1 MTKNAQNRRVK
12 NISDVVAALNANPP
26 RVRSALEGLRWMFE
40 TSTNTPPAI
49 LGACARLLNTDDAT
63 TPEILHAVRDV
74 STEWDTYGDAE
85 RALFHKCVYTSETR
99 RAVAVTQVSD
109 ITAMLHAAPPRV
121 AHALDALRWLDATT
135 QGDHRELFAVCATLL
150 KNPSATDPK
159 IVEAIQTGY
168 RLWANLHDVQR
179 ALLMSCVYAS
189 KVRAKVAN
197 GRRAARQRQQDTES
211 GEIRRCRFC
220 DGNLNHMPGADFCG
234 SQCAAGA
241 AATERPVP
249 SDYKPTHIPAEQRAA
264 GTIVVGPVE
273 AEYDENYRELETFLP
288 TVARVR
294 KDDQIADI
302 YENERPADHDKDDR
316 PEHDEKIGYDLS
328 DEDYER
334 LALRE
339 LAENG
344 LCSACNLEMTP
355 TEQRSRHDDRC
366 EICREV
372 NRPPLIPEWTHELIA
387 A

>member
-1 MTKNAQNRRVK
+1 MAKNAQNRRIK

-26 RVRSALEGLRWMFE
+26 RVRSALQGLQWLFE
-40 TSTNTPPAI
+40 NSKDTPPAV
-49 LGACARLLNTDDAT
+49 LAACARLLNTDDAT
-63 TPEILHAVRDV
+63 SAEILHAVREV
-74 STEWDTYGDAE
+74 ATEWDSYGDVE

-99 RAVAVTQVSD
+99 RAVAVTQISD
-109 ITAMLHAAPPRV
+109 VTAMLHAAPPRV

-135 QGDHRELFAVCATLL
+135 QGDHRELFTVCATLL
-150 KNPSATDPK
+150 KNPSATHPK

-168 RLWANLHDVQR
+168 RLWARLHDVQR

-220 DGNLNHMPGADFCG
+220 DGNLNHLPGAEFCG

-249 SDYKPTHIPAEQRAA
+249 TDYVPTHIPIELRADKIVA
-264 GTIVVGPVE
+264 GPIE
-273 AEYDENYRELETFLP
+273 AEYDEHYRQVLKDIP
-288 TVARVR
+288 TAARAH
-294 KDDQIADI
+294 KDDRIADI
-302 YENERPADHDKDDR
+302 YENERPADHDNDDR

-334 LALRE
+334 LALRP
-339 LAENG
+339 LSHDA

-366 EICREV
+366 ELCREV